1 MLAFMYTLERL
12 RRDPANIFD
21 GSANTCLTAHILP
34 ALICMTHKH
43 LGNMETSACIYIT
56 VGSICLAQ
64 ALAMVHVLSS
74 MWKRQQTTV
83 KIMAC

>member
-21 GSANTCLTAHILP
+21 GSADTCLAAHTLP
-34 ALICMTHKH
+34 ALICMTHKFKH
-43 LGNMETSACIYIT
+43 LGNMETSACMYIT

-64 ALAMVHVLSS
+64 AHAMVHMLSGILE
-74 MWKRQQTTV
+74 K
-83 KIMAC
+83 AADNCED